1 MKRLVL
7 AIMLFFVLALVE
19 GCGKKAEV
27 PPRGE
32 PEKIESFYPDGNKR
46 MEGQYIGGKKN
57 GTWRAWYENGQL
69 QKEENYVD
77 NLMEGKQSYWYK
89 RGKIKKEAWY
99 KAGKLHGKES
109 MWDGE
114 GNLLS
119 LVEYVN
125 GVAVTPLEKGG

>member
-7 AIMLFFVLALVE
+7 AIMLIFVLALVE
-19 GCGKKAEV
+19 GCGKKEKAEA
-27 PPRGE
+27 PPMGE
-32 PEKIESFYPDGNKR
+32 PEKMESFYPDGQR
-46 MEGQYIGGKKN
+46 SLEGQYIDGKMN
-57 GTWRAWYENGQL
+57 GAWRAWYENGQL
-69 QKEENYVD
+69 QQEENYVD

-89 RGKIKKEAWY
+89 RGKIRKESWY

-119 LVEYVN
+119 LVEYEN
-125 GVAVTPLEKGG
+125 GVAVTP